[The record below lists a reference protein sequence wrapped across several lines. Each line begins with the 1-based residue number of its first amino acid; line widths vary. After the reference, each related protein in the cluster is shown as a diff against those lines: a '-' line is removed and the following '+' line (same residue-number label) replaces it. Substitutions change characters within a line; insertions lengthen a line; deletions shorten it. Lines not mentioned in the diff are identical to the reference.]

1 MQFLIFAKRNK
12 MMHGKKLYTLMLR
25 SFFGPFIFTLFIAIF
40 VLLMQW
46 LWKYIDDLVGKGLE
60 WTLIAQLLFWSA
72 TTMIPM
78 ALPLAILLS
87 SIMTFGNMGEHY
99 ELVALKSA
107 GISLQRIMMPLII
120 VVLLLCVAAFY
131 FSNNVLPYANLKMG
145 SLLYDVREQKP
156 ALNIKEGIFYNGI
169 DDFVIKVGKKDPD
182 GVTIY
187 NVMIYDHTA
196 SMGNTN
202 LTVAEKGTME
212 MTEDKRYLIF
222 TLNNG
227 VNYYERTDFH
237 RTKTNH
243 PLQRTKFKEEVR
255 RFDLSGFTL
264 NRTNEEFFKGYYQ
277 MMDLSQLSHTSD
289 SLSSRL
295 DTLKEAYVVSMENNL
310 LYYNRYYK
318 NDSITGAALEKDT
331 TKGKDTTKPM
341 SGEFLSNFSTNEQ
354 AEIVSYALNQA
365 RTIKEHVF
373 YNNEDFFGR
382 KKYIIRHD
390 IEWHRKFTLSFAC
403 LVLFFIGAPLGAII
417 RKGGL
422 GLPVVVSVI
431 FFVIYHV
438 ISFTFEKTVRE
449 GVIPAYFGMWIPAL
463 IFLPLGIFLTLKA
476 TSDSSLFDANAYL
489 GIFKGLFRK
498 KSVAN
503 QT

>member
-1 MQFLIFAKRNK
+1 MP
-12 MMHGKKLYTLMLR
+12 GKKLYWLMLR
-25 SFFGPFIFTLFIAIF
+25 SFLGPFIFTLFIAIF

-60 WTLIAQLLFWSA
+60 WTLIAQLLFWAA
-72 TTMIPM
+72 TTMVPM

-87 SIMTFGNMGEHY
+87 SIMTFGNLGEHY

-107 GISLQRIMMPLII
+107 GISLQKIMMPLIF
-120 VVLLLCVAAFY
+120 VTVLICVAAFY

-187 NVMIYDHTA
+187 NIMIYDHTA

-212 MTEDKRYLIF
+212 MTADKRYLIF

-237 RTKTNH
+237 RTKSNH

-255 RFDLSGFTL
+255 RFDLSAFTL

-277 MMDLSQLSHTSD
+277 MMNLSQLTHTSD
-289 SLSSRL
+289 SLRFRL
-295 DTLKEAYVVSMENNL
+295 DTLKKTYVVSMQNNL

-318 NDSITGAALEKDT
+318 KDT
-331 TKGKDTTKPM
+331 LAEKVLASDTTSDTTRSDTLKIM
-341 SGEFLSNFSTNEQ
+341 SSEFLSNFSNDEQ
-354 AEIVSYALNQA
+354 VEIVNYALNQA

-382 KKYIIRHD
+382 KKYIIRHN

-403 LVLFFIGAPLGAII
+403 LVFFFIGAPLGAII

-422 GLPVVVSVI
+422 GLPVVVSVVS
-431 FFVIYHV
+431 FVIYYV
-438 ISFTFEKTVRE
+438 ISFTFEKMVRE
-449 GVIPAYFGMWIPAL
+449 SVIPTYIGMWIPAI
-463 IFLPLGIFLTLKA
+463 IFLPLGIFLIKKA
-476 TSDSSLFDANAYL
+476 TSDSSLFDVYAYL
-489 GIFKGLFRK
+489 GIFKRIFRI
-498 KSVAN
+498 KSVS